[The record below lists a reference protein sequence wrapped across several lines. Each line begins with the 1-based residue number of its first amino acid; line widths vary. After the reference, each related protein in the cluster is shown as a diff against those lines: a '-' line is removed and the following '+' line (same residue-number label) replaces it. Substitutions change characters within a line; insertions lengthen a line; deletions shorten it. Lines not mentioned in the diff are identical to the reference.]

1 MKNETRKVVYVI
13 LASLI
18 VILLLFNI
26 FNHRYTRSFAVAENH
41 PLSNVSVINDLDSL
55 MVNVFLNDSIKH
67 DSVLSIIGAFNR
79 SVITIDSLFSVENGI
94 QRRIEQNN
102 NAFLDKVNIWVTFW
116 VSFIAFFLT
125 IFPII
130 LSHRIERNFSQEFDL
145 YKQLFLN
152 YEKKF
157 EELEKKNKNDQ
168 ESNRKEIEEA
178 GLKVS
183 DRIEKF
189 DIKKERLNILYCYN
203 MIDTF
208 GTKLDY
214 YNSDDRR
221 SYMELMLKDAIKSTI
236 VLQDFWN
243 DKKAKG
249 FDFIEDKLI
258 VKRTLIMAISKVLI
272 FMEGNKIKKPRVLYE
287 QMERLKAIR
296 YEKLGEIEKDNK
308 GFAKVLDELRIY
320 YRIDNKK
327 RVEDKDI
334 NGYTLR

>member
-1 MKNETRKVVYVI
+1 MKNETRKVVFLI

-26 FNHRYTRSFAVAENH
+26 FNHRYTRSFAVAEDH
-41 PLSNVSVINDLDSL
+41 PLSNVSVLADLDSI
-55 MVNVFLNDSIKH
+55 MANGSLNDSIKR
-67 DSVLSIIGAFNR
+67 DSILSIITAFNQNI
-79 SVITIDSLFSVENGI
+79 ITVDSLISVKNGI
-94 QRRIEQNN
+94 RRRIEQNN
-102 NAFLDKVNIWVTFW
+102 DAFLDKVNIWVTFW

-125 IFPII
+125 IIPII
-130 LSHRIERNFSQEFDL
+130 LNYRIERNFSREFDF
-145 YKQLFLN
+145 YKQSFGD

-157 EELEKKNKNDQ
+157 EKLEEKNKEVQ
-168 ESNRKEIEEA
+168 ESNIKEVKEA

-183 DRIEKF
+183 DKIEEI

-296 YEKLGEIEKDNK
+296 YEKLSEIEKDNK
-308 GFAKVLDELRIY
+308 GFAEVLDELRIY
-320 YRIDNKK
+320 YRIDLS
-327 RVEDKDI
+327 
-334 NGYTLR
+334 T